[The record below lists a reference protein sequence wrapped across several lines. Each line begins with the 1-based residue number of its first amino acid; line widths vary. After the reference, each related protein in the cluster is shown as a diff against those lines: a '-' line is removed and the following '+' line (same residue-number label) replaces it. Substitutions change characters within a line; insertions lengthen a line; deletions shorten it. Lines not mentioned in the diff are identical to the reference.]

1 MSDETPQPPAPTH
14 CTCGTKLVPNA
25 VFCHMCGR
33 PVGEPPRAEE
43 PVLVPPLMPQPEER
57 ARALPPPIGFGNPE
71 ALRAAAVSASMAT
84 VAAVLTAVPALTFL
98 WFFLAGGYAV
108 MLYNRR
114 VGTPPAPAAGAR
126 LGWMAGVFI
135 SVLLLITI
143 TIEVLT
149 SGDTLFAEIK
159 KAAATV
165 QLDAEAKAQFQ
176 KLIED
181 PSYMAFVTLV
191 SACLGFLFIS
201 ALTTMGGFFG
211 TRFFLNKK

>member
-1 MSDETPQPPAPTH
+1 M
-14 CTCGTKLVPNA
+14 PNS

-43 PVLVPPLMPQPEER
+43 PAVAPPPPPTPEER
-57 ARALPPPIGFGNPE
+57 ALAMPTPIGFGNPE
-71 ALRAAAVSASMAT
+71 ALRAAAVAGSMAT
-84 VAAVLTAVPALTFL
+84 VAAVLSGIPALMFL

-108 MLYNRR
+108 MIYNRR

-135 SVLLLITI
+135 FVLLLITI

-149 SGDTLFAEIK
+149 TGDALLVEIK
-159 KAAATV
+159 KAAETV
-165 QLDAEAKAQFQ
+165 RLDAEAKAQFQ
-176 KLIED
+176 KMIDD
-181 PSYMAFVTLV
+181 PSYLAFLTVV
-191 SACLGFLFIS
+191 SAGVGFLFIS